1 MVKNNYATRQDLVA
15 TKESLEVTIENFKKE
30 IKTAILESDEKV
42 LGELQD
48 MREEFSTHQFSH
60 MRIND
65 EIQEHDSRLKKLET
79 AKI

>member
-1 MVKNNYATRQDLVA
+1 MAKNNYATKDDLNN
-15 TKESLEVTIENFKKE
+15 LERR
-30 IKTAILESDEKV
+30 IKTTILESDEKI

-48 MREEFSTHQFSH
+48 IREEFSTHQFSH

-65 EIQEHDSRLKKLET
+65 EIQELQGAVKS